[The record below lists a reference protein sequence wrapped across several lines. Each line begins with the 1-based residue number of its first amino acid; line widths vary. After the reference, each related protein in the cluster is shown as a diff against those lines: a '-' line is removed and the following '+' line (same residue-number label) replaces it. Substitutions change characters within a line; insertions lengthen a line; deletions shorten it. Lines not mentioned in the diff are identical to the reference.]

1 MCRANAWRCPANS
14 VIVGR
19 KGTLDNPMLV
29 KEPFWNIDTCF
40 GLIPKESILPEYLY
54 FFCRNFDFYSLC
66 QASGRPST
74 NSDAIKAISLPL
86 PPPSEQ
92 EVIVA
97 QLDAEMERADGIVE
111 QARRLAA
118 AAENLKKA
126 LLQEAFE

>member
-54 FFCRNFDFYSLC
+54 YFCKNFDFYSLC

-74 NSDAIKAISLPL
+74 NSDALKAISLPL
-86 PPPSEQ
+86 PPLSEQ
-92 EVIVA
+92 KNIVA
-97 QLDAEMERADGIVE
+97 RLYAATARTDSIVE
-111 QARRLAA
+111 QARRLTATA
-118 AAENLKKA
+118 VNLKKA
-126 LLQEAFE
+126 LLKEAFE